1 MSNIFNMRF
10 LLSVLS
16 LCLFAACIGDDI
28 VDDYVSPEIRIQNPV
43 SSIEEGTSYQFQH
56 QFINNVGQEEAI
68 TPTWSSAD
76 ETILTVDQSGLAS
89 AIAEGNTMLTV
100 SFQDEFGETATRM
113 EPIEVGASTV
123 VVEPM
128 VRTGSVATT
137 SSYPLTGDFTLTEL
151 PGGNLTLSFGDD
163 YNADNRLPGLYVYL
177 SNNPN
182 TISGAYEIGA
192 VDVFNG
198 THDYT
203 FAGAGL
209 NEYAYV
215 LYFCKPFNVKVGDGQ
230 IQ

>member
-1 MSNIFNMRF
+1 MRF
-10 LLSVLS
+10 LFTALS
-16 LCLFAACIGDDI
+16 LCLFTACIGDDI
-28 VDDYVSPEIRIQNPV
+28 VEDYISPEIRIQNPV
-43 SSIEEGTSYQFQH
+43 SSIEEGTTYQFQH
-56 QFINNVGQEEAI
+56 RFINNVGQEETI
-68 TPTWSSAD
+68 SPSWSSAD
-76 ETILTVDQSGLAS
+76 EAILTVDQSGLAS
-89 AIAEGNTMLTV
+89 AIAEGNTTLTI
-100 SFQDEFGETATRM
+100 SFQDEFGEIATLT

-123 VVEPM
+123 VVEPRE
-128 VRTGSVATT
+128 RTGSVATT

-163 YNADNRLPGLYVYL
+163 YNADNRLPGLFVYL

-192 VDVFNG
+192 VQVFDG
-198 THDYT
+198 AHEYS

-230 IQ
+230 IR